1 MQNIIGQ
8 EKLVNKLKSY
18 TFISMPKTLLFI
30 GETGCGKHFI
40 SDKFSKYLGIELVEI
55 TAQTT
60 TEELIEYYQSSLPR
74 IYLINLSNFVE
85 KQQHK
90 FLKFIEEPASN
101 MRVILTAESEV
112 GILPTILNRCIKY
125 IFEDYSIEQLK
136 QLNWIL
142 TEENKLIYKICK
154 TPGQLL
160 NLASVDNLDQIQLTC
175 EYLVKNIV
183 GMPYLACINISY
195 QINYKDEFK
204 KFDFDLF
211 FRMLIQT
218 AYEEYILNRNEIA
231 FELYKYL
238 ITRKQLLVVNK
249 TLAKEAFMLTTLDE
263 LWRVAN

>member
-18 TFISMPKTLLFI
+18 NFISMPKTLLFI
-30 GETGCGKHFI
+30 GESGCGKHFI
-40 SDKFSKYLGIELVEI
+40 SDRFSKYLGIDLVEI
-55 TAQTT
+55 TTQTT
-60 TEELIEYYQSSLPR
+60 AEELIEYYQSSLPR

-90 FLKFIEEPASN
+90 FLKFIEEPSSN

-142 TEENKLIYKICK
+142 TEENELIYKICK

-160 NLASVDNLDQIQLTC
+160 TLASVDNLDQIQLAC
-175 EYLVKNIV
+175 EYLIKSIV
-183 GMPYLACINISY
+183 GMPYLACINLSY

-218 AYEEYILNRNEIA
+218 AYEEYILNRNEMA

-238 ITRKQLLVVNK
+238 INRKQLLVVNK

>member
-1 MQNIIGQ
+1 
-8 EKLVNKLKSY
+8 
-18 TFISMPKTLLFI
+18 
-30 GETGCGKHFI
+30 
-40 SDKFSKYLGIELVEI
+40 
-55 TAQTT
+55 
-60 TEELIEYYQSSLPR
+60 
-74 IYLINLSNFVE
+74 
-85 KQQHK
+85 
-90 FLKFIEEPASN
+90 

-142 TEENKLIYKICK
+142 TEENELIYKICK

-160 NLASVDNLDQIQLTC
+160 TLASVDNLDQIQLTC

-183 GMPYLACINISY
+183 GMPYLACINLSY
-195 QINYKDEFK
+195 KINYKDEFK

-211 FRMLIQT
+211 FRILIQT
-218 AYEEYILNRNEIA
+218 AYEDYIINRNEIA

-238 ITRKQLLVVNK
+238 INRKQLLVVNK

>member
-8 EKLVNKLKSY
+8 EKLVNKLKRLY
-18 TFISMPKTLLFI
+18 FYFNAQKHYYLI
-30 GETGCGKHFI
+30 GESGCGKHFI
-40 SDKFSKYLGIELVEI
+40 SDKFSKYLGIDLVEI

-60 TEELIEYYQSSLPR
+60 AEELIEYYQSSLPR

-90 FLKFIEEPASN
+90 FLKFIEEPSN

-142 TEENKLIYKICK
+142 TEENELIYKICK

-160 NLASVDNLDQIQLTC
+160 TLASVDNLDQIQLTC

-183 GMPYLACINISY
+183 GMPYLACINLS
-195 QINYKDEFK
+195 
-204 KFDFDLF
+204 L
-211 FRMLIQT
+211 
-218 AYEEYILNRNEIA
+218 
-231 FELYKYL
+231 
-238 ITRKQLLVVNK
+238 
-249 TLAKEAFMLTTLDE
+249 
-263 LWRVAN
+263 